1 MQLKYG
7 LNASYSGT
15 LVPGHGSSRPG
26 LRRGLTRRI
35 DTLVGALA
43 IVLLLAS
50 TAALAAKPG
59 NSLNAKACQ
68 KNGWTG
74 LYTRSGDPFSSEQA
88 CTSYAAKGEQL
99 IVQAALACLNNG
111 WMALGPTSSQQFASE
126 QACVDFANGGGTPVA
141 AGSDLAVAKSVS
153 DPSPNVG
160 DQITF
165 TVTLTNAGPDTATG
179 VQVTDQLPAGLTFV
193 SANPSQGFYESASGL
208 WTVGTVSTAIP
219 QTLAITATVVSPDAR
234 TNTATITDSDQFD
247 PDTDNNSATATVT
260 PQQADL
266 AVAKSVSDPTPNVGD
281 QTTFT
286 ITLANF
292 GPGDATG
299 VQVTDQLPAGLTFV
313 SANPSQGSYDSIS
326 GLWAVGTV
334 TAGTPQTLEI
344 TATVVSPDPRTNTA
358 TITNS
363 DQFDPDTDNNSATAT
378 VTPQQADLAVAKSV
392 SDPSPNVGDQI
403 TFTITLANFGPG
415 DATGVQVT
423 DQLPAGLTFVSANP
437 SQGSYESASGLWTVG
452 TVSTAIPQTLAITAT
467 VVSPDARTNTATI
480 TDSDQFDP
488 DTDNNSATATETPG
502 QQTDLAVAKSV
513 SDPTPNVGDQIT
525 FTITLANFGPGD
537 ATGVQ
542 VTDQLPAGLTFVS
555 ATPSQG
561 SYDSASGLWA
571 VGTVTAGTPQTLAI
585 TATVVSPDP
594 RTNTAT
600 ITNSEQFD
608 PDTDNNS
615 ATATVTPQQA
625 DLAVA
630 KSVSDPSPNVGDQI
644 TFTVTLTNAGPDTA
658 TGVQVT
664 DQLPAGLT
672 FVSANPSQGSYE
684 SASGLWTVGT
694 VSTAIPQT
702 LEITATVVS
711 PDPRTNTA
719 TITNSDQFD
728 PDTANN
734 SATATVTPQ
743 QADLAVAKSTSDPTP
758 NVGDTVTFTV
768 TLFDNGPDDATNVAV
783 ADLLPDTFS
792 FVSAIP
798 SQGTYD
804 SVTGEWT
811 VGTVTTGAPQTL
823 EITAIVVS
831 ASPGGNTAT
840 ITDSDQFDPN
850 LANNSDTTVTD
861 PQQANLF
868 LLKSVSDPRPHVG
881 DTVSFT
887 VTLIDNGPA
896 TATGVRVTDQLPAG
910 LTFVSATP
918 SQGTYDAETGEWT
931 VGTVSTDTPQT
942 LTITAIVVSLSP
954 RTNTA
959 TITDSDQFD
968 PNTANNSATAT
979 VTPQQADP
987 E

>member
-247 PDTDNNSATATVT
+247 PDTDNNSATAT
-260 PQQADL
+260 
-266 AVAKSVSDPTPNVGD
+266 
-281 QTTFT
+281 
-286 ITLANF
+286 
-292 GPGDATG
+292 
-299 VQVTDQLPAGLTFV
+299 
-313 SANPSQGSYDSIS
+313 
-326 GLWAVGTV
+326 
-334 TAGTPQTLEI
+334 
-344 TATVVSPDPRTNTA
+344 
-358 TITNS
+358 
-363 DQFDPDTDNNSATAT
+363 
-378 VTPQQADLAVAKSV
+378 
-392 SDPSPNVGDQI
+392 
-403 TFTITLANFGPG
+403 
-415 DATGVQVT
+415 
-423 DQLPAGLTFVSANP
+423 
-437 SQGSYESASGLWTVG
+437 
-452 TVSTAIPQTLAITAT
+452 
-467 VVSPDARTNTATI
+467 
-480 TDSDQFDP
+480 
-488 DTDNNSATATETPG
+488 ETPG

-537 ATGVQ
+537 
-542 VTDQLPAGLTFVS
+542 
-555 ATPSQG
+555 
-561 SYDSASGLWA
+561 
-571 VGTVTAGTPQTLAI
+571 
-585 TATVVSPDP
+585 
-594 RTNTAT
+594 
-600 ITNSEQFD
+600 
-608 PDTDNNS
+608 
-615 ATATVTPQQA
+615 
-625 DLAVA
+625 
-630 KSVSDPSPNVGDQI
+630 
-644 TFTVTLTNAGPDTA
+644 A